1 MGGIRKSEEQL
12 FEAARKLADPGHRR
26 AFLQAACQ
34 DDPALRRRVEQLL
47 EDQSAA
53 DDFFADAR
61 IELPTPAAVIGQMTE
76 NPGDRIG
83 RYKLLEKIGEGGM
96 GVVYMAE
103 QQEPVR
109 RKVALKVIK
118 LGMDTKQVIAR
129 FEAERQALALM
140 DHPNIAK
147 VLDAGLTDTGRPYFV
162 MELVQGV
169 PITEFCDKN
178 RLSNQERIKLFIP
191 VCQAIQS
198 AHQKGIIHRDLKPTN
213 ILVTL
218 NAGVPL
224 PMVIDFGVAKA
235 TNQKLTEKTVFTNF
249 AAMIGTPAYM
259 SPEQAEMSRLDVDTR
274 TDIYG
279 LGVLLYELLTGTTP
293 FPEKRLRSVGYQ
305 EMQRIIVEEQP
316 ERPSTRLRRTQT
328 LGKSLSARSP
338 LPAPRSTDLDW
349 IVMKCLEK
357 DRERRYET
365 ANGLAMDL
373 QRHLNNEPV
382 VARPPSN
389 LYRLQ
394 KLVRRNRLAFAAA
407 GAVAAA
413 LLLGLGIS
421 TWLFIRESEARRR
434 AESAEREQSRL
445 REAAQKAQANEAEE
459 RRSAEAQAYVA
470 NMNLAQQAW
479 EQNDPRRLRVL
490 LDRTA
495 SYPDRGFEWYYWQ
508 RQLHLE
514 LKTLRGHSGAVSSVA
529 FSPDGRR
536 IVTGSY
542 DHTAKVWEAD
552 TFKELLTL
560 GRHGGR
566 ITSVSCSPDGRRMAT
581 GNSDHTATVWD
592 TATGKELVTL
602 EGHNGAVVSVA
613 FSPDG
618 QQVATGSEDATA
630 KVWDAATGQALL
642 TLTGHTARVATV
654 VFSPD
659 GRCVATASWDNTA
672 RVWDAGTGEKMLTLT
687 GHSNA
692 VASVAFC
699 PDGQRIV
706 TGGFDGTVRV
716 WEMANGKQ
724 SSTFNDLWSVCS
736 VAFSPDGRRIL
747 AGGGDG
753 TARVWEAAGGK
764 TLLTLKGHRHVVCS
778 VAFSPDGQRIVTG
791 SNDGTA
797 KVWRAIP
804 GNEALSLKG
813 HTNWVTSLAFSPDGR
828 RLVTGSLDQTAKVW
842 DTARAKELLTLKSHT
857 DVVFSVAFSPD
868 GQWIVT
874 GSADGTA
881 KVWEAATGKELRTL
895 RGHTAT
901 VIGVAIAPDGGRIAT
916 ASLDRTARV
925 WDAASG
931 QPLLTLTGHVSYVL
945 SVAFSPDGRRIATGG
960 FDNTAKVW
968 DAISGRELLT
978 LAGHA
983 GVVRP
988 VAFSPDG
995 QQIVTGSA
1003 DGTAAVWEAESG
1015 RRRVVLAG
1023 HDMDINSVA
1032 FSPDGSR
1039 IVTGSMDG
1047 TAKVWDAGSGQELLT
1062 LKRHGNTVSSV
1073 AFSPDGR
1080 RIATG
1085 SLDNTAKVWEAAS
1098 ADQVTGWQREEEA
1111 DTKRLAGQMG
1121 VWAAH
1126 LDLDA
1131 HEVLMH
1137 AREPGAIKQWL
1148 VLAPIPFAG
1157 QTNPAA
1163 VKALDEEQ
1171 IPREAWLRPRA
1182 GDRVTVGGQ
1191 KLAWREAPGYVIDF
1205 NQLLNEP
1212 TEWSVA
1218 YAIAYLQSD
1227 TACTGLQMHVGSDDE
1242 AKIYLNGR
1250 EIYRNPTARECIPDQ
1265 DVVEGVELKAG
1276 LNVLVFK
1283 VVNEALDWKG
1293 SVRFT
1298 DAAGQ
1303 PVKGI
1308 RITLTAP

>member
-1 MGGIRKSEEQL
+1 MNDQDQTKRERQARDIFLRAVEIGSP
-12 FEAARKLADPGHRR
+12 EAR
-26 AFLQAACQ
+26 AAYLEGACRQ
-34 DDPALRRRVEQLL
+34 DEALRARVVNLL
-47 EDQSAA
+47 ANHRQDTFLEGSAV
-53 DDFFADAR
+53 
-61 IELPTPAAVIGQMTE
+61 ELFPSSEKPGAV
-76 NPGDRIG
+76 IG

-96 GVVYMAE
+96 GVVYMA
-103 QQEPVR
+103 QQEEPVR
-109 RKVALKVIK
+109 RRVALKIIK
-118 LGMDTKQVIAR
+118 LGMDTKQVVAR

-147 VLDAGLTDTGRPYFV
+147 VLDGGATDTGRPYFV

-169 PITEFCDKN
+169 PITEFCDRN
-178 RLSNQERIKLFIP
+178 RFPARERIKLFIT
-191 VCQAIQS
+191 VCQTIQS

-218 NAGVPL
+218 DGGVPM

-235 TNQKLTEKTVFTNF
+235 TQQKLTEKTLFNNYAT
-249 AAMIGTPAYM
+249 MIGTPAYM

-274 TDIYG
+274 SDIYG
-279 LGVLLYELLTGTTP
+279 LGVLLYELLTGTPP

-305 EMQRIIVEEQP
+305 EMQRIIMEEQP

-338 LPAPRSTDLDW
+338 LPAPRAPDLDW

-357 DRERRYET
+357 DRRRRYET

-373 QRHLNNEPV
+373 LRHLNNEPV
-382 VARPPSN
+382 VARPPSAA
-389 LYRLQ
+389 YRVQ
-394 KLVRRNRLAFAAA
+394 KFVRRNQVMVTAAA
-407 GAVAAA
+407 IVGVVLVLGTLVSLWQAV
-413 LLLGLGIS
+413 
-421 TWLFIRESEARRR
+421 R
-434 AESAEREQSRL
+434 AT
-445 REAAQKAQANEAEE
+445 KAQANETEE
-459 RRSAEAQAYVA
+459 RHRAEAQAYVA

-495 SYPDRGFEWYYWQ
+495 AYPDRGFEWYYWE
-508 RQLHLE
+508 RQLHSE

-560 GRHGGR
+560 GGHGGR

-602 EGHNGAVVSVA
+602 KGHNGAVVSVA

-618 QQVATGSEDATA
+618 QQVATGCEDATA
-630 KVWDAATGQALL
+630 KVWDAATGKALA

-672 RVWDAGTGEKMLTLT
+672 RVWDAATGEKMLTLA

-828 RLVTGSLDQTAKVW
+828 RLVTGSMDQTAKVW
-842 DTARAKELLTLKSHT
+842 DTARAKELLTLTSHT

-931 QPLLTLTGHVSYVL
+931 QPLLTLTGQLSYVL

-968 DAISGRELLT
+968 DAVSGRELLT

-1015 RRRVVLAG
+1015 RRLVVLAG

-1032 FSPDGSR
+1032 FSPDGRR

-1121 VWAAH
+1121 VWASH
-1126 LDLDA
+1126 VDLDA

-1137 AREPGAIKQWL
+1137 ARELGAIKQWL

-1157 QTNPAA
+1157 QTNTAA

-1171 IPREAWLRPRA
+1171 IPREAWLRPQA

-1227 TACTGLQMHVGSDDE
+1227 AACTGLQMHVGSDDE